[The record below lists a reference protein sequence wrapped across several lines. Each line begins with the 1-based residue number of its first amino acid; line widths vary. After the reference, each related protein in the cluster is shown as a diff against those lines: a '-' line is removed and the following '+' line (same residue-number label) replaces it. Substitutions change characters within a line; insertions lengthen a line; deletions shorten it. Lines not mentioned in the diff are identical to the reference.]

1 MTFSL
6 HYEWKDRFCI
16 VSKHIWKFQL
26 VCWFEMNFPSKIAN
40 AFARLNQI
48 SEGCEKIVLAF
59 ELFEVI

>member
-1 MTFSL
+1 
-6 HYEWKDRFCI
+6 
-16 VSKHIWKFQL
+16 
-26 VCWFEMNFPSKIAN
+26 MNFPSKIAN

>member
-16 VSKHIWKFQL
+16 VSKYIWKFQV

-40 AFARLNQI
+40 AF
-48 SEGCEKIVLAF
+48 VTF
-59 ELFEVI
+59 ESN